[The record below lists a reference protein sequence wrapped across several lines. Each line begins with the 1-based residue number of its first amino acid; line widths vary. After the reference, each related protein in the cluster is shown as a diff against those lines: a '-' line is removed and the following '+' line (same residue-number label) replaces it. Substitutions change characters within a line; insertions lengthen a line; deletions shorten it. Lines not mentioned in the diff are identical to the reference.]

1 MRTASPTVTRST
13 CTAPTRSTR
22 TRTTTA
28 WTTATR
34 SPPAP
39 TRSTRTPTST
49 ASPTARRSTTTAP
62 TRWTRTPT
70 GGGRKD
76 GEEVLHDETDPVDAS
91 DDVDGSDDD
100 DGLLG
105 GHLDVDT
112 STFISAWTSGSTDA
126 HKHEYDDAYDVTSV
140 DWFALQSNSLDEI
153 DEAIT
158 DPSQRFKLIIANAD
172 LSPGARLSINGAY
185 DATDPTSW
193 TDATTY
199 DDTALADLTV
209 YSLGGASGSTPLT
222 ALELGFHRLA
232 IPSGDLHPTLT
243 GCVRDN
249 DPGAAG
255 EWRNGALT
263 IQAVEV
269 DSSGADAFTTD
280 TSYSNG
286 GVQGVATSGLLWE
299 ATVFWHYSGDCYGEP
314 TWPAP

>member
-39 TRSTRTPTST
+39 TST
-49 ASPTARRSTTTAP
+49 ASPTARRSTTPAP

-70 GGGRKD
+70 GGGRTD
-76 GEEVLHDETDPVDAS
+76 GEEVLHDETDPLDAS

-280 TSYSNG
+280 TSFSNG

-299 ATVFWHYSGDCYGEP
+299 ATMFWHYSGDCYGEP